1 MDEILCRAE
10 QRRRQALAVLEELD
24 LLGRWSRYG
33 RPFLLGAVKFG
44 LVVNRDIDLNIYS
57 DHPRIDQGF
66 KLMSEIA
73 VLPGVLKI
81 RYSNK
86 LETPD
91 QGLYWQIQYQDKRG
105 DVWKIDNWFVS
116 EGQYA
121 GWGEAFAERMQES
134 LTTEKRQIIL
144 QIKEFM
150 QGNPEVRGI
159 DIYKAVLEDG
169 IRSPSE
175 FTTWMQENKS
185 PDLGAISE
193 WMPSAE
199 SHDST
204 KTLIRSEKKD

>member
-159 DIYKAVLEDG
+159 DIYKAVLEDF
-169 IRSPSE
+169 RQQANSPLYP
-175 FTTWMQENKS
+175 FIH
-185 PDLGAISE
+185 LRAYG
-193 WMPSAE
+193 
-199 SHDST
+199 
-204 KTLIRSEKKD
+204 